1 MKVRQ
6 EGNRLI
12 IAEGVSQVWIDPWG
26 ENSAR
31 IRMTKEARM
40 DENDWALTEPVKEC
54 IPVIT
59 EKELDIT
66 DPWYKG
72 DEWTKYHM
80 TGKEYTMVNGKL
92 TVKINPEG

>member
-40 DENDWALTEPVKEC
+40 DENDWALRAC
-54 IPVIT
+54 
-59 EKELDIT
+59 
-66 DPWYKG
+66 
-72 DEWTKYHM
+72 
-80 TGKEYTMVNGKL
+80 
-92 TVKINPEG
+92 EGMYSGHH

>member
-40 DENDWALTEPVKEC
+40 DENDWALTEPVKE
-54 IPVIT
+54 
-59 EKELDIT
+59 
-66 DPWYKG
+66 
-72 DEWTKYHM
+72 
-80 TGKEYTMVNGKL
+80 
-92 TVKINPEG
+92 

>member
-54 IPVIT
+54 IPVMFV
-59 EKELDIT
+59 D
-66 DPWYKG
+66 G
-72 DEWTKYHM
+72 
-80 TGKEYTMVNGKL
+80 VRQL
-92 TVKINPEG
+92 TFGQDNEVQASV